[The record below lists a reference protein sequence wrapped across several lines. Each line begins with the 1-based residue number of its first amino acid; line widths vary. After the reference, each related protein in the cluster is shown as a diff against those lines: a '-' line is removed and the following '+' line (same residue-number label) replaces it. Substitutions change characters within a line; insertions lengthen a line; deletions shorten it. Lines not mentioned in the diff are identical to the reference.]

1 MQSFCK
7 GFLVIRKLGSNFLD
21 CNNSF
26 VPLSKI
32 HSKKI
37 AKLVEKST
45 SCSTRF
51 EHLLILSLGVGKIGP
66 SLFLERRE
74 SNRRVLVCRAPRANL
89 KKQNITFMTCFVT
102 KMKLLRRFT
111 AILQYLD
118 RLDFPKL

>member
-21 CNNSF
+21 WNNSF

-51 EHLLILSLGVGKIGP
+51 EHLLILSLGVDKIK
-66 SLFLERRE
+66 ERRE